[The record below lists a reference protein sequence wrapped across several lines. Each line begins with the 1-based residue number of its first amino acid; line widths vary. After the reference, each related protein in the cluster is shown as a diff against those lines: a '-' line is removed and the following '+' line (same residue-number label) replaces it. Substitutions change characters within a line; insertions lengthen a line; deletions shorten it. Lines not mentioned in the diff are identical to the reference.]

1 MAVAASEQ
9 TSCINKLG
17 KLHIFIE
24 MTEENPDLQR
34 KIVKALNEEIG
45 SDLKQLHKL
54 KELYDETKTIQNDL
68 REKVKSSCFS
78 CFSNIY

>member
-1 MAVAASEQ
+1 VWLWQPAAASEQ
-9 TSCINKLG
+9 TSCIDKFD

-54 KELYDETKTIQNDL
+54 KELYDETKTIQDDL
-68 REKVKSSCFS
+68 REKVK
-78 CFSNIY
+78 

>member
-1 MAVAASEQ
+1 
-9 TSCINKLG
+9 
-17 KLHIFIE
+17 

-54 KELYDETKTIQNDL
+54 KELYDETKAVQNDL
-68 REKVKSSCFS
+68 KEKVNHAALLVYLTSLS
-78 CFSNIY
+78 

>member
-1 MAVAASEQ
+1 
-9 TSCINKLG
+9 
-17 KLHIFIE
+17 

-54 KELYDETKTIQNDL
+54 KELYDETKAVQNDL
-68 REKVKSSCFS
+68 KEKVNHVALLFYLTSLS
-78 CFSNIY
+78 

>member
-1 MAVAASEQ
+1 
-9 TSCINKLG
+9 
-17 KLHIFIE
+17 

-54 KELYDETKTIQNDL
+54 KELYDETKTIQSDL
-68 REKVKSSCFS
+68 REKVKSSSFS
-78 CFSNIY
+78 CVLG